1 MDQMIEVETF
11 VLRKVDEFNVYAFVV
26 FYLFDFF

>member
-1 MDQMIEVETF
+1 MDQMMKVETV
-11 VLRKVDEFNVYAFVV
+11 VLQKVDEFNVYAFVL